1 MELKKIGG
9 LYSMSKLFV
18 TIRKD
23 LSHSQRAVQA
33 GHAVAQYM
41 LNCPNSSWKNQTL
54 IYLGVKGLTQ
64 LENLKMKLRLRGTKF
79 VEFKEPDI
87 GNQTTAIASDID
99 DPIFNKLNL
108 L

>member
-1 MELKKIGG
+1 
-9 LYSMSKLFV
+9 MSKLFV
-18 TIRKD
+18 TVRKD

-54 IYLGVKGLTQ
+54 IYLGVKGLNQ

-87 GNQTTAIASDID
+87 GNQTTAIASDTD

>member
-1 MELKKIGG
+1 
-9 LYSMSKLFV
+9 
-18 TIRKD
+18 
-23 LSHSQRAVQA
+23 
-33 GHAVAQYM
+33 
-41 LNCPNSSWKNQTL
+41 
-54 IYLGVKGLTQ
+54 
-64 LENLKMKLRLRGTKF
+64 MKLRLRGTKF

>member
-1 MELKKIGG
+1 
-9 LYSMSKLFV
+9 
-18 TIRKD
+18 
-23 LSHSQRAVQA
+23 
-33 GHAVAQYM
+33 M
-41 LNCPNSSWKNQTL
+41 LNCPNSSWRNQTL